1 MHTTVVFSSLGLLYN
16 ASQCQDLDWQCMC
29 SSDGTDKIFSNHY
42 QLLTMG
48 VYNLDIHGVKSF
60 RPLFFVLCVGE
71 RQECFAFGCLAFLKY
86 SRLLF
91 NIKNIDFKG
100 GAVSDHTS
108 VFTNIYK
115 LAFPNTKMVQCHI
128 HLERKLWKGKGNGGY
143 TKYAVDK
150 SFFYNTCRRDV
161 HDLHHCLSQQQF
173 DTLAKFVKAAI
184 CFYRGLDG
192 Q

>member
-1 MHTTVVFSSLGLLYN
+1 M
-16 ASQCQDLDWQCMC
+16 
-29 SSDGTDKIFSNHY
+29 
-42 QLLTMG
+42 
-48 VYNLDIHGVKSF
+48 
-60 RPLFFVLCVGE
+60 LCVGE
-71 RQECFAFGCLAFLKY
+71 RQECFALGCLAFLKY
-86 SRLLF
+86 CRLLF

-150 SFFYNTCRRDV
+150 SFFYNNCRRDV

-173 DTLAKFVKAAI
+173 DTLAKFVKEAWRQAVKEGKI
-184 CFYRGLDG
+184 KIELVNTLFDSYIKDPDFNQWYVSTWRFDG